1 MIKNFLFIALFIL
14 LVQCGFKVVDTSLSD
29 LNVKKL
35 DIDGYNKVNFL
46 IKNDLLNKIRGTNN
60 STPINLRITTKR
72 KKEISEKNI
81 RNEITKYKII
91 LNTRVELT
99 RTTQEKLDVFEIST
113 NGDYRVE
120 TSSIKTLKNLD
131 NLEKKLSNEISKE
144 IKQKLFFLN
153 NDL

>member
-1 MIKNFLFIALFIL
+1 MIKNFLFVVLFIL
-14 LVQCGFKVVDTSLSD
+14 LVQCGFKVVDTSLSN
-29 LNVKKL
+29 LSVKKL

-46 IKNDLLNKIRGTNN
+46 IKNDLLNKIRGTNS
-60 STPINLRITTKR
+60 STPVNLRITTKR

-91 LNTRVELT
+91 LNTRVEIT
-99 RTTQEKLDVFEIST
+99 RTTQEKLDVFDIST

>member
-46 IKNDLLNKIRGTNN
+46 IKNDLLNKIRSTNN
-60 STPINLRITTKR
+60 STPVNLRITTKR